1 MEGREF
7 YSPNE
12 LQVSCLNLDLEL
24 GGGGGGVGALEEGT
38 AGGEVRRWAA
48 VNLLTTQVH
57 RWEMTASQVPRAVLV
72 TERPWGGCSR
82 T

>member
-1 MEGREF
+1 MQGAALKGHSTHVKSSGEILSWRMEGREV

-38 AGGEVRRWAA
+38 AGGEVMRWAA
-48 VNLLTTQVH
+48 VN
-57 RWEMTASQVPRAVLV
+57 
-72 TERPWGGCSR
+72 
-82 T
+82 